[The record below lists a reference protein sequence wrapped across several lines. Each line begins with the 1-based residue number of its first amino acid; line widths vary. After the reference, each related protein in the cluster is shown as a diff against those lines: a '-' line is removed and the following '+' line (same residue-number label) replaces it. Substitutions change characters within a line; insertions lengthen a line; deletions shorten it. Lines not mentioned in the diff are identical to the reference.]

1 MCVFGGERLG
11 WYQGKGERGKERG
24 SRGLGR
30 GLGKEGGGKEGKRRE
45 QYSTVHHMHYF
56 KGVSST
62 KFFFFFFEQKTPYR
76 CVVKEKRIKDQG
88 FKSLHGCFLS
98 GVLWCTVVY

>member
-1 MCVFGGERLG
+1 MARVVPGEGRKG
-11 WYQGKGERGKERG
+11 QGTRIKGV
-24 SRGLGR
+24 GR
-30 GLGKEGGGKEGKRRE
+30 GCGKEGGRKEGERRE
-45 QYSTVHHMHYF
+45 QYSTVHHTHYF
-56 KGVSST
+56 EGVSST